1 MVFLLIF
8 HAALACV
15 ITVSLHYVF
24 GQTEAS
30 AFAAGAGVSFLNLI
44 FLALTWPRLLQKK
57 QVALS
62 TGVIV
67 FKFAILGW
75 IIYEVVARKLFHLG
89 WFSAGLALVIV
100 STVVAALQYA
110 RRNSAG
116 PTTSDQNI

>member
-1 MVFLLIF
+1 MVFLLLF
-8 HAALACV
+8 HAILAGI
-15 ITVSLHYVF
+15 ITGSLYFAV
-24 GQTEAS
+24 GQSVAG

-100 STVVAALQYA
+100 STVVAALNEA
-110 RRNSAG
+110 
-116 PTTSDQNI
+116 SDKPF